1 MQAMKSVDAELWT
14 KAMDEEMESL
24 KKNGTWEEVE
34 LPQERLSTANGFSK

>member
-1 MQAMKSVDAELWT
+1 MQAMKSMDAELWT

-34 LPQERLSTANGFSK
+34 LPERLSTANGFSK